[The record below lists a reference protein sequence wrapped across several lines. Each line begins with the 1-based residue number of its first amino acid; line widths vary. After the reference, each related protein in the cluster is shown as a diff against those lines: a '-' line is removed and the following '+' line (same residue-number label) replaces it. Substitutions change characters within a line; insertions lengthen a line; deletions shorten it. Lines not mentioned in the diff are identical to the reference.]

1 MLKIGNILPYLYSDL
16 GIEDAVKLKFLRKK
30 WNSIFTH
37 PLTEHTFPKDLKN
50 KTLTVTVNS
59 HIWLNEL
66 HLLKEDFLKKL
77 HPYGIDNVEFRF
89 GRISRNRPEKE
100 KKHDVSL
107 SKEQEEWM
115 NQTLKK
121 IKDGDMKSITE
132 SLMKKY
138 LVFINQIDHKRNK
151 I

>member
-1 MLKIGNILPYLYSDL
+1 MLKIGSILPSLCSDL

-30 WNSIFTH
+30 WDSIFTH

-50 KTLTVTVNS
+50 KTLIVVVNS

-66 HLLKEDFLKKL
+66 NLLKEDFLKKL
-77 HPYGIDNVEFRF
+77 RPYEIDNVEFRF
-89 GRISRNRPEKE
+89 GRIFRNRPEKE
-100 KKHDVSL
+100 KKYDVKL

-121 IKDGDMKSITE
+121 INDEEIKSITE
-132 SLMKKY
+132 SLIKKY
-138 LVFINQIDHKRNK
+138 FVFINQIDQKK
-151 I
+151 

>member
-1 MLKIGNILPYLYSDL
+1 M
-16 GIEDAVKLKFLRKK
+16 KLKFLRKK
-30 WNSIFTH
+30 WDCIFTH
-37 PLTEHTFPKDLKN
+37 PLTEHTFPKELKN

-66 HLLKEDFLKKL
+66 NLLKEDFLKKL

-89 GRISRNRPEKE
+89 GRIFKNRPEKE

-107 SKEQEEWM
+107 SKEQEKWM
-115 NQTLKK
+115 RETLKK
-121 IKDGDMKSITE
+121 IKDDEMKSIAE

-138 LVFINQIDHKRNK
+138 LVFINQINNK
-151 I
+151 T